1 MKEKGTNEQE
11 EEQKDERREQLL
23 LLHPKGVVSW
33 SKDGRIDLK
42 MMNNWRKERKEKTHL
57 EEEMTFSAAKTALG
71 WKNGLFVVE

>member
-1 MKEKGTNEQE
+1 
-11 EEQKDERREQLL
+11 
-23 LLHPKGVVSW
+23 
-33 SKDGRIDLK
+33 